1 MDKKFTRLRYMTNKK
16 KVNIMQ
22 DLQKL
27 TKKELEEIGREHGVE
42 LDRRKKK
49 DDLVE
54 ELREVVGDTPVQEE
68 AEVITEQAP
77 VNDNFYTDR
86 REAIAIC
93 RRRGGR
99 VKAVEGGYTII
110 GRGR

>member
-1 MDKKFTRLRYMTNKK
+1 MKRRTKNMED
-16 KVNIMQ
+16 IS
-22 DLQKL
+22 KL
-27 TKKELEEIGREHGVE
+27 TKKELEELGREHGVE

-49 DDLVE
+49 GDLVE

-77 VNDNFYTDR
+77 VDDNFYTDR
-86 REAIAIC
+86 KKAIATC

>member
-1 MDKKFTRLRYMTNKK
+1 MED
-16 KVNIMQ
+16 IS
-22 DLQKL
+22 KL
-27 TKKELEEIGREHGVE
+27 TKKELEELGREHGVE

-54 ELREVVGDTPVQEE
+54 ELREVVGDTPIQEE

-77 VNDNFYTDR
+77 IDDNFYTDR
-86 REAIAIC
+86 KKAIAAC